1 MVQQNQQNQQN
12 QQQTDK
18 DIDRIVLVTMSKK
31 ERRLLLYGLL
41 AFGLL
46 DIVVTAVILLQTL

>member
-1 MVQQNQQNQQN
+1 MSQQNQRE
-12 QQQTDK
+12 TDK
-18 DIDRIVLVTMSKK
+18 DIDQMVLVTISKK
-31 ERRLLLYGLL
+31 ERRLLLYVLL

>member
-1 MVQQNQQNQQN
+1 MSQLNQQNKQE
-12 QQQTDK
+12 TDK
-18 DIDRIVLVTMSKK
+18 DIDQLVIVTISKK